1 MPAESPPV
9 SNDLGAYRTL
19 SPTARA
25 WVRERVVARLS
36 ADPYQCA
43 DEDDALARVQEAI
56 PLQLKHEAM
65 RHRDDPLLEM
75 PTGFHVQTCRCRAV
89 TYVNDATLVILNP
102 ITLARHHC
110 GAVPMREP
118 AAAADARR
126 RHQQHEKQAGRKA
139 LAATRKPRRIGIGGH
154 HDNGV

>member
-1 MPAESPPV
+1 MPI
-9 SNDLGAYRTL
+9 DLGADRAL

-43 DEDDALARVQEAI
+43 DEDDALARLKEAI

-89 TYVNDATLVILNP
+89 TYVNDGTLVILSP
-102 ITLARHHC
+102 ITLARHQC
-110 GAVPMREP
+110 PTVPMREP
-118 AAAADARR
+118 AAAVEARR
-126 RHQQHEKQAGRKA
+126 RHQQHERQAGRKS
-139 LAATRKPRRIGIGGH
+139 LAASRQPRRIGIGAPR
-154 HDNGV
+154 DNGR